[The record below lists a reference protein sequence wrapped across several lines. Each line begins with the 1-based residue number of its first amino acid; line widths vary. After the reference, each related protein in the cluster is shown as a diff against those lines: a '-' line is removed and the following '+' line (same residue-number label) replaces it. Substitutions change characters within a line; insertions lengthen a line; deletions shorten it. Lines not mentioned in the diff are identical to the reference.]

1 MQEIFYVQDYQDEQL
16 VSNKSNKQLKS
27 KDLELQ
33 HLVKSIESIETEYKP
48 FNANISKEEQEALKK
63 LITSKNIIIKPKDK
77 DGGLVLMD
85 KSHYCDHL
93 VNKEHLH
100 SNIYKEVPLD
110 SNKKSL
116 QTVTFIS
123 PKIRLKFN
131 IKKKQTFN

>member
-1 MQEIFYVQDYQDEQL
+1 M
-16 VSNKSNKQLKS
+16 
-27 KDLELQ
+27 Q

-48 FNANISKEEQEALKK
+48 FNPNISKEEQEALKK
-63 LITSKNIIIKPKDK
+63 LITSKNIIIKPTDK
-77 DGGLVLMD
+77 DGGLILMD

-131 IKKKQTFN
+131 IKKNRHLTDFK

>member
-1 MQEIFYVQDYQDEQL
+1 
-16 VSNKSNKQLKS
+16 
-27 KDLELQ
+27 
-33 HLVKSIESIETEYKP
+33 
-48 FNANISKEEQEALKK
+48 
-63 LITSKNIIIKPKDK
+63 
-77 DGGLVLMD
+77 MD

-131 IKKKQTFN
+131 IKKK

>member
-48 FNANISKEEQEALKK
+48 FNPNISKEEQEALKK